1 MHTEQIPFSETGFF
15 TSLIADY
22 LKKNTAIEGLYE
34 NFPDTEGF
42 QKQIKLKENCFSNS
56 SRKILQ
62 NVVSTQY
69 EGFVVS
75 EETAKNTAQISEKNT
90 FTITTGHQLN
100 IMTGPLYFLYKIVST
115 LNLAKELKK
124 TFPEHN
130 FVPIYWMATED
141 HDFEEINHFF
151 VHNKKICWEANSKGP
166 VGRNSTEKLDEVWA
180 VFSKEIGNSKEA
192 MYLRNLFYKSY
203 LEQPTLA
210 DATRYLVNE
219 LFGSYGLLIVD
230 GDDKMLK
237 QQFAP
242 FVSKELI
249 ARYAKKSMEQTNQF
263 LRKNYHLQVNPRE
276 INLFYMQDALRE
288 RIVLEDGIYRV
299 LNTEKQFT
307 EIEILEELEKYPEN
321 FSPNVVMRP
330 LYQELV
336 LPNLCYVG
344 GGGELAYWMQLKK
357 MFQKFEIP
365 FPILLLRNSALLI
378 SKKQEQKRERLNISK
393 TDLFLEKENLVAK
406 KIKELSA
413 ISFDFS
419 IQKEN
424 LAVQFSELRKVAVQT
439 DKSFEGAVKAQEKK
453 QWKGLENLEK
463 KLLRAEKKKHQE
475 QVHRI
480 KLLKESLFPRKGL
493 QERNVNFSEL
503 YLSYGEELVP
513 LLFKI
518 LVPLEPNFT
527 VCVPEE

>member
-1 MHTEQIPFSETGFF
+1 
-15 TSLIADY
+15 
-22 LKKNTAIEGLYE
+22 
-34 NFPDTEGF
+34 
-42 QKQIKLKENCFSNS
+42 
-56 SRKILQ
+56 
-62 NVVSTQY
+62 
-69 EGFVVS
+69 
-75 EETAKNTAQISEKNT
+75 
-90 FTITTGHQLN
+90 
-100 IMTGPLYFLYKIVST
+100 
-115 LNLAKELKK
+115 
-124 TFPEHN
+124 
-130 FVPIYWMATED
+130 
-141 HDFEEINHFF
+141 
-151 VHNKKICWEANSKGP
+151 
-166 VGRNSTEKLDEVWA
+166 
-180 VFSKEIGNSKEA
+180 
-192 MYLRNLFYKSY
+192 
-203 LEQPTLA
+203 
-210 DATRYLVNE
+210 
-219 LFGSYGLLIVD
+219 
-230 GDDKMLK
+230 
-237 QQFAP
+237 
-242 FVSKELI
+242 
-249 ARYAKKSMEQTNQF
+249 
-263 LRKNYHLQVNPRE
+263 
-276 INLFYMQDALRE
+276 
-288 RIVLEDGIYRV
+288 
-299 LNTEKQFT
+299 
-307 EIEILEELEKYPEN
+307 
-321 FSPNVVMRP
+321 
-330 LYQELV
+330 
-336 LPNLCYVG
+336 
-344 GGGELAYWMQLKK
+344 

-439 DKSFEGAVKAQEKK
+439 DKSFEGAVNAQEKK